1 MRQPEDIEAM
11 LSKLMPS
18 AMSEDASRSMDEM
31 LDELCGP
38 EAAETDGR
46 RNFSWKWVIP
56 PVGIAAATALAFFM
70 PENHPVLPVADVKK
84 PVEMA
89 APNIVLVGETDRIES
104 LADEGWMSDPQ
115 GAVMQAVRVR
125 VVEENTF
132 RDEQTGIVMQISA
145 PREELLLYQVNAF

>member
-11 LSKLMPS
+11 LSKLMPA

-31 LDELCGP
+31 LDKLCGP
-38 EAAETDGR
+38 EISDSEERGK
-46 RNFSWKWVIP
+46 FQWKWFVAP
-56 PVGIAAATALAFFM
+56 AGIAAATALAFFM
-70 PENHPVLPVADVKK
+70 PEGNPSLPAPVAKA
-84 PVEMA
+84 VEA
-89 APNIVLVGETDRIES
+89 VRPDIVLVGETDRIES